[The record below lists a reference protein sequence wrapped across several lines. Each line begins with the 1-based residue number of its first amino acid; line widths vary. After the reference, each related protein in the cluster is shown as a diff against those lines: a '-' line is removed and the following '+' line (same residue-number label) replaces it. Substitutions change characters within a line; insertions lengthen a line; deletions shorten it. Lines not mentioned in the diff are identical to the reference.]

1 MGGGG
6 QSGPLPTLGSP
17 GDGRTGTDRD
27 GADGGGVGGA
37 GEAQVVLGDVLAG
50 PQDLQFVPVEAL
62 RGAGGVGP
70 PQREDEGLRPQLF
83 GVPGLETS
91 RPSLLLEFLLRVLVV
106 HRRALAVALGGTL
119 VVPGGGGVSGQKQA
133 FLSGT
138 KSGDPDPDPGLCPA
152 LGSPKLV
159 PVTPPRQVPF
169 PPLHP
174 HAATFHVPPPAAGF
188 GGSPAGARP
197 ALGAGEGTVRIRVGI
212 AAGRAEQG
220 AGGTPKQTLQH
231 PPTPAQ
237 PPGTSWDRG
246 EGVPGGGRVWGC
258 QGGLF
263 CPPPASEMPS
273 G

>member
-159 PVTPPRQVPF
+159 PVTPP
-169 PPLHP
+169 
-174 HAATFHVPPPAAGF
+174 
-188 GGSPAGARP
+188 
-197 ALGAGEGTVRIRVGI
+197 
-212 AAGRAEQG
+212 
-220 AGGTPKQTLQH
+220 
-231 PPTPAQ
+231 
-237 PPGTSWDRG
+237 PPGTFSPAASACGHVPRAPPGRG
-246 EGVPGGGRVWGC
+246 FWGEPGGRPAGSRRRRGN
-258 QGGLF
+258 
-263 CPPPASEMPS
+263 CPNPS
-273 G
+273 GNRCGESGAGSWGDPQTDPPTSTHPGTAARHLLGPR